1 MNACSVHSTLFIAL
15 SALKCKLDYIT
26 VPTMNTIKKQLP
38 FWLAF
43 TLCLSPFIS
52 SPSALVIGFLL
63 ASLGLVPAEFNLAKV
78 TKKLLAYSIVGLGF
92 GIQFEQALAVT
103 SDGIGIIIATIFG
116 TLTIGWFLAKL
127 IGLNK
132 ETGYLISSGTAIC
145 GGSAIAAVS
154 PAIKANDEQ
163 IGLSLATV
171 FVLNSIALFI
181 FPVIGHALNLDQHTF
196 GTWAA
201 IAIHDTSSVVGAA
214 SAYGEEALTT
224 ATTLK
229 LARALWIIPVA
240 LFSAFLFRNDSKKI
254 TVPYFIFFYCAAI
267 AFSDLLPQF
276 EVIYQGIF
284 DVAKRALVICLFL
297 IGCGISVEKLRAAGP
312 KPLMF
317 GVTLWILISTTSL
330 AWLALT

>member
-1 MNACSVHSTLFIAL
+1 MNSF
-15 SALKCKLDYIT
+15 
-26 VPTMNTIKKQLP
+26 KKQSP
-38 FWLAF
+38 FWFALVI
-43 TLCLSPFIS
+43 CLFPFIS
-52 SPSALVIGFLL
+52 SPTALVIGFLL
-63 ASLGLVPAEFNLAKV
+63 ASLGFVPTQLNLAKF

-92 GIQFEQALAVT
+92 GIQFEQALSVT
-103 SDGIGIIIATIFG
+103 SDGIGIIVTTIFG
-116 TLTIGWFLAKL
+116 TLLIGWFIAKA

-132 ETGYLISSGTAIC
+132 ETGYLISAGTAIC

-171 FVLNSIALFI
+171 FVLNSVALFI

-240 LFSAFLFRNDSKKI
+240 LFSAFLFRNDSKKVTI
-254 TVPYFIFFYCAAI
+254 PYFILFYCAAI

-276 EVIYQGIF
+276 EMVYQSIF
-284 DVAKRALVICLFL
+284 EVAKRALVVCLFL
-297 IGCGISVEKLRAAGP
+297 IGCGISVEKLRASGP
-312 KPLMF
+312 KPLLF
-317 GVTLWILISTTSL
+317 GVALWILISTLSL
-330 AWLALT
+330 AWLTLR

>member
-1 MNACSVHSTLFIAL
+1 MNNF
-15 SALKCKLDYIT
+15 
-26 VPTMNTIKKQLP
+26 NKQLP
-38 FWLAF
+38 FWLAL
-43 TLCLSPFIS
+43 TICLTPFIT
-52 SPSALVIGFLL
+52 SPTALVIGFLL
-63 ASLGLVPAEFNLAKV
+63 ASLGLVPKQFNLAKL

-103 SDGIGIIIATIFG
+103 SDGIGLIIATIAG
-116 TLTIGWFLAKL
+116 TLVIGWWLARA

-132 ETGYLISSGTAIC
+132 QTGYLISSGTAIC

-171 FVLNSIALFI
+171 FVLNSIALFV

-240 LFSAFLFRNDSKKI
+240 FVSAFLFRSESKKI
-254 TVPYFIFFYCAAI
+254 TIPYFILFYCVAI
-267 AFSDLLPQF
+267 AVSDLLPQF

-284 DVAKRALVICLFL
+284 DIAKRALVVCLFL
-297 IGCGISVEKLRAAGP
+297 IGCGISLEKLKSSGP

-317 GVTLWILISTTSL
+317 GVTLWVLISTTSL
-330 AWLALT
+330 AWLLLA

>member
-1 MNACSVHSTLFIAL
+1 MKN
-15 SALKCKLDYIT
+15 IT
-26 VPTMNTIKKQLP
+26 RYLP
-38 FWLAF
+38 FGLA
-43 TLCLSPFIS
+43 LIVCLTPYIS
-52 SPSALVIGFLL
+52 SPTALVIGFLL
-63 ASLGLVPAEFNLAKV
+63 ASLGLVPTDLNLAKF

-92 GIQFEQALAVT
+92 GIHFDQALAVT
-103 SDGIGIIIATIFG
+103 SDGIGLIIATIFG
-116 TLTIGWFLAKL
+116 TLLIGWWVAKWM
-127 IGLNK
+127 GLNK

-145 GGSAIAAVS
+145 GGSAIAAVA
-154 PAIKANDEQ
+154 PAIKADDEQ

-240 LFSAFLFRNDSKKI
+240 LFSAFLFRSDSKKI
-254 TVPYFIFFYCAAI
+254 TIPYFILFYCAAI
-267 AFSDLLPQF
+267 AFSDLVPQF
-276 EVIYQGIF
+276 EVVYQGIF
-284 DVAKRALVICLFL
+284 DIAKRALVICLFL
-297 IGCGISVEKLRAAGP
+297 IGCGISVEKLKSSGP

-317 GVTLWILISTTSL
+317 GVSLWILISTTSL
-330 AWLALT
+330 AWLTLA

>member
-1 MNACSVHSTLFIAL
+1 MKN
-15 SALKCKLDYIT
+15 IT
-26 VPTMNTIKKQLP
+26 RYLP
-38 FWLAF
+38 FGLA
-43 TLCLSPFIS
+43 LIVCLTPYIS
-52 SPSALVIGFLL
+52 SPTALVIGFLL
-63 ASLGLVPAEFNLAKV
+63 ASLGLVPADLNLSKF

-92 GIQFEQALAVT
+92 GIHFDEALAVT
-103 SDGIGIIIATIFG
+103 SDGIGLIIATIVG
-116 TLTIGWFLAKL
+116 TLVFGWWVAKWM
-127 IGLNK
+127 GLNK

-145 GGSAIAAVS
+145 GGSAIAAVA
-154 PAIKANDEQ
+154 PAIKADDEQ
-163 IGLSLATV
+163 IGLALATV

-254 TVPYFIFFYCAAI
+254 TIPYFIFFYCLAI
-267 AFSDLLPQF
+267 GFSDLVPQF
-276 EVIYQGIF
+276 EVVYQGIF
-284 DVAKRALVICLFL
+284 DIAKRALVICLFL
-297 IGCGISVEKLRAAGP
+297 IGCGISVEKLKSSGP
-312 KPLMF
+312 KPLIF
-317 GVTLWILISTTSL
+317 GVTLWALISTTSL
-330 AWLALT
+330 AWLTLA

>member
-1 MNACSVHSTLFIAL
+1 MNNVTKQSV
-15 SALKCKLDYIT
+15 
-26 VPTMNTIKKQLP
+26 
-38 FWLAF
+38 FWLSLAI
-43 TLCLSPFIS
+43 CLTPFIT
-52 SPSALVIGFLL
+52 SPTALVIGFLL
-63 ASLGLVPAEFNLAKV
+63 ASLGLVPSQFNLAKV

-92 GIQFEQALAVT
+92 GINFDQALAVT
-103 SDGIGIIIATIFG
+103 SDGIGLIIATIVG
-116 TLTIGWFLAKL
+116 TLALGWAVTKW

-132 ETGYLISSGTAIC
+132 KTGYLISAGTAIC

-154 PAIKANDEQ
+154 PAIKADDEQ
-163 IGLSLATV
+163 IGLALATV
-171 FVLNSIALFI
+171 FVLNSVALFV

-240 LFSAFLFRNDSKKI
+240 LFSAFLFRSDSKKI
-254 TVPYFIFFYCAAI
+254 TVPYFILFYCVAI
-267 AFSDLLPQF
+267 AVSDLIPSFDWLF
-276 EVIYQGIF
+276 QGIF
-284 DVAKRALVICLFL
+284 DVSKRALVVCLFL
-297 IGCGISVEKLRAAGP
+297 IGCGISVEKLKAAGP

-317 GVTLWILISTTSL
+317 GVSLWVIISTTSL
-330 AWLALT
+330 AWLTLF

>member
-1 MNACSVHSTLFIAL
+1 MNSF
-15 SALKCKLDYIT
+15 
-26 VPTMNTIKKQLP
+26 KKQSP
-38 FWLAF
+38 FWFALVI
-43 TLCLSPFIS
+43 CLFPFIS
-52 SPSALVIGFLL
+52 SPTALVIGFLL
-63 ASLGLVPAEFNLAKV
+63 ASLGFVPTQLNLAKF

-92 GIQFEQALAVT
+92 GIQFEQALSVT
-103 SDGIGIIIATIFG
+103 SDGIGIIVTTIFG
-116 TLTIGWFLAKL
+116 TLLIGWFIAKAM
-127 IGLNK
+127 GLNK
-132 ETGYLISSGTAIC
+132 ETGYLISAGTAIC

-171 FVLNSIALFI
+171 FVLNSVALFI

-214 SAYGEEALTT
+214 SAYGEDALTT

-240 LFSAFLFRNDSKKI
+240 LFSAFLFRNDSKKVTI
-254 TVPYFIFFYCAAI
+254 PYFILFYCAAI

-276 EVIYQGIF
+276 EMVYQSIF
-284 DVAKRALVICLFL
+284 EVAKRALVVCLFL
-297 IGCGISVEKLRAAGP
+297 IGCGISVEKLRASGP
-312 KPLMF
+312 KPLLF
-317 GVTLWILISTTSL
+317 GVALWILISTLSL
-330 AWLALT
+330 AWLTLR